1 MTDWRA
7 KPPGGSSGLDEAAVL
22 AVLARYIGSARAQGV
37 LLRARSDLRGRGSV
51 SDSQL
56 IARLVEGVRLYV
68 GDGEARKIHAELTR
82 AASPK
87 AIEAIEIEI
96 KIEADIARAR
106 MAARDICLALGTSAL
121 ILQKLATVVSELAR
135 NMVLYAGGGKLVIR
149 PCTGGRRCM
158 HVQSTDKGG
167 GIKNLDEILAGKYK
181 SRSGLGLGILGTKRL
196 SDKFDIETGPTGTR
210 VEVEVNY

>member
-1 MTDWRA
+1 MDWRSR
-7 KPPGGSSGLDEAAVL
+7 PPGGSPSLDEAALL
-22 AVLARYIGSARAQGV
+22 AVLARYVGSTRAQGI
-37 LLRARSDLRGRGSV
+37 LLRARNELRARGSFTET
-51 SDSQL
+51 QL
-56 IARLVEGVRLYV
+56 ITRLVEGSRMFIGDAESRRLYA
-68 GDGEARKIHAELTR
+68 DLTR
-82 AASPK
+82 ASSPK
-87 AIEAIEIEI
+87 TIEAVEIDI

-106 MAARDICLALGTSAL
+106 LAARDICLALGTSAL

-158 HVQSTDKGG
+158 HVVSTDKGG
-167 GIKNLDEILAGKYK
+167 GIKNLDEIMAGKYK